1 MYNEFYAYCPMD
13 LNSKFKSNA
22 VTKWLGRDLQINTLI
37 TIPDPQSVYLAR
49 LSSSASSTKSYCPY
63 YYPQTDPTLSF
74 FNPMTAP
81 FSDSESCAFYPSH
94 VSYMNLLFA
103 LITLHLTYY
112 DVHLNVPGFCSTL
125 HVTHVMHC
133 DHSDLEP

>member
-1 MYNEFYAYCPMD
+1 M
-13 LNSKFKSNA
+13 LSLSI
-22 VTKWLGRDLQINTLI
+22 Q
-37 TIPDPQSVYLAR
+37 PDFHPLPPPQSIWENTDRAYR
-49 LSSSASSTKSYCPY
+49 PY
-63 YYPQTDPTLSF
+63 QYPQTDPTLSF

-81 FSDSESCAFYPSH
+81 FSNSESCAFYPSH

-125 HVTHVMHC
+125 YVTHVMHC
-133 DHSDLEP
+133 DHSDLEPQILKRQVHLLSIFLTADSGAALIYKFETEVKK